1 MKNQRNSFATTDT
14 WLIVNKQLVK
24 KAISEFTHELI
35 LSPRL
40 NIKKNIDN
48 DWSSYEL
55 ITDHK
60 NISYHFKAKKFYLD
74 HWYID
79 VNSLKKIKNN
89 KEENVDAL
97 LFIVEFKK
105 TLQIT
110 DEFLATYLEEIS
122 STLISLAYKFENVK
136 FTSRQLVDKDF
147 QDIEHSMYEG
157 HPCFVANSGRIG
169 FGINDFNKYAPETNN
184 PFKILWVATHK
195 KYATYTGIEEIN
207 YINLLIHELGISK
220 INEFN
225 DFLEKLK
232 VTQSDYIFIPVHPW
246 QWDHKLVHIFASDIA
261 NKNIILLGESDDSY
275 SAQQSIRTLFNLTK
289 PNKYYTKTAL
299 SILNMGFV
307 RGLSPYYMKSTPHI
321 TKWINNLL
329 EEDVYLQSTGFKML
343 GEIATVGYRNHY
355 YETLGKTNSHNKML
369 SALWRESPFTKIK
382 DTEKVMTMAS
392 LLHIDTNNVSFL
404 SELVKKSKVS
414 MTIWLKRYLEAY
426 LKPLIHCF
434 YKYELVFMPHGENII
449 LVLENNVP
457 NSILMKD
464 ITEEVIV
471 FNEEMNL
478 PEHVD
483 RLFTKTTD
491 RMKILSIFTD
501 VFDCFF
507 RFLGQILE
515 THCNYSENKFWKLVA
530 QSILEYQEYYPEY
543 ASKYEKYDLFNDYFD
558 RCCLNK
564 LQLSNTKQMLNLT
577 DPINSLKL
585 SGVLLNPIAKYVKKN
600 LEIKE
605 ILQ

>member
-1 MKNQRNSFATTDT
+1 MKNQKNSFATTET

-35 LSPRL
+35 LSPKL
-40 NIKKNIDN
+40 NIKNIDS
-48 DWSSYEL
+48 DWNSYEL

-60 NISYHFKAKKFYLD
+60 DISYHFKAKKFHLD

-97 LFIVEFKK
+97 LFIVELKK
-105 TLQIT
+105 TLQISN
-110 DEFLATYLEEIS
+110 EFLTTYLEEIS
-122 STLISLAYKFENVK
+122 STLISLAYKFENEK

-184 PFKILWVATHK
+184 PFKILWVAAHK
-195 KYATYTGIEEIN
+195 KYATYTGIEELN

-232 VTQSDYIFIPVHPW
+232 VTQSDYVFIPVHPW

-329 EEDVYLQSTGFKML
+329 GEDVYLQSTGFKML

-369 SALWRESPFTKIK
+369 SALWRESPFTKIE

-392 LLHIDTNNVSFL
+392 LLHIDTNNISFL
-404 SELVKKSKVS
+404 GELVKKSKVS
-414 MTIWLKRYLEAY
+414 MTIWLEKYLEAY

-449 LVLENNVP
+449 LVLENNTP
-457 NSILMKD
+457 KSILMKD

-471 FNEEMNL
+471 FNEEMKL

-515 THCNYSENKFWKLVA
+515 THCNYSENKFWKLVS
-530 QSILEYQEYYPEY
+530 QSILEYQECYPEY
-543 ASKYEKYDLFNDYFD
+543 ASKYKKYDLFTDYFD

-585 SGVLLNPIAKYVKKN
+585 SGVLQNPIAKYMKSN
-600 LEIKE
+600 FEIKE